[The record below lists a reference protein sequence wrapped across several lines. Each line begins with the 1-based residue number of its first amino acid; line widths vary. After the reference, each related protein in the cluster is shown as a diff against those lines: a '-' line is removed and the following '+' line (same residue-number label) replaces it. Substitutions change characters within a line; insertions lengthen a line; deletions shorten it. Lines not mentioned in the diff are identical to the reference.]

1 VYHLGAVAQ
10 FKGTIYTSAQLFTE
24 SRFGPDAVQRVLAAL
39 PAPDRKLLTEITPIG
54 WYPTEPVMAF
64 HHKLD
69 ELFGKGDLTVCVEL
83 GKYSAEWALNTVLKF
98 FIRFRTPS
106 WLLER
111 SGSLWS
117 RYHDSGRWEV
127 VSSPNLQLSA
137 RLHDFQVRDPAFCAR
152 FRGWLHRAVELTGGR
167 DPDVREPLCLC
178 KGEPYCE
185 YSARWK

>member
-1 VYHLGAVAQ
+1 MAQ

-24 SRFGPDAVQRVLAAL
+24 ARFGPDAVQRVLAAL
-39 PAPDRKLLTEITPIG
+39 PAADRELLTGITPMG

-64 HHKLD
+64 HHKVD
-69 ELFGKGDLTVCVEL
+69 ELFGKGDLAVCVEL

-111 SGSLWS
+111 SGSLWG
-117 RYHDSGRWEV
+117 RYHDSGKWEV
-127 VSSPNLQLSA
+127 ASSPDLQLSA
-137 RLHDFQVRDPAFCAR
+137 RLRDFQVRDPAFCAR

-167 DPDVREPLCLC
+167 EPDVRESLCVC
-178 KGEPYCE
+178 KGERYCE
-185 YSARWK
+185 YTARWK